1 MEEKGV
7 VTFSNLPPRDKWSR
21 KHLNWSLVLYDF
33 LMFIPMNI
41 AFIVGAEGLAIGFMV
56 MAFGLGWYLLVWN
69 LEHKGRSLWNLLY
82 LFIPWVGGIIFLC
95 VRNRHQL
102 EELKKQQE
110 QDIKEAFEGK
120 QG

>member
-21 KHLNWSLVLYDF
+21 KHLNWSLVLYGW
-33 LMFIPMNI
+33 LVYIPMCI
-41 AFIVGAEGLAIGFMV
+41 AMIVGIESLAIGFMV
-56 MAFGLGWYLLVWN
+56 MAFGLGWYLLAWN

-82 LFIPWVGGIIFLC
+82 TFIPYVGVIIFLFI
-95 VRNRHQL
+95 RNQHQL
-102 EELKKQQE
+102 EELRKQE
-110 QDIKEAFEGK
+110 KAIDEMFEGK